1 MKKKLF
7 AIFTA
12 VLAIAMFA
20 IGPAMAASSSTPT
33 ARGTTGTYRTGYLTG
48 NSGYMYGKM
57 SGGHSG
63 AHIELRM
70 ADLQPERTIYSRDVA
85 AGGSTSTPTN
95 YAAATYRGWL
105 VTHGSDYQSG
115 YGTLYV
121 Y

>member
-33 ARGTTGTYRTGYLTG
+33 AHGTTGTYRTGYLSG
-48 NSGYMYGKM
+48 NSGYMWGRM
-57 SGGHSG
+57 TGGHSG
-63 AHIELRM
+63 AHIELRV
-70 ADLQPERTIYSRDVA
+70 ADLQPERTVYSRDVA
-85 AGGSTSTPTN
+85 AGGSASTPT
-95 YAAATYRGWL
+95 YARTASYRGWL
-105 VTHGSDYQSG
+105 VTHGTDYQSG

-121 Y
+121 N